1 MERREKESEK
11 IEEGTRERETG
22 EGRGGVKVR
31 GK

>member
-1 MERREKESEK
+1 MERREKESEE
-11 IEEGTRERETG
+11 IDVGTREREIG